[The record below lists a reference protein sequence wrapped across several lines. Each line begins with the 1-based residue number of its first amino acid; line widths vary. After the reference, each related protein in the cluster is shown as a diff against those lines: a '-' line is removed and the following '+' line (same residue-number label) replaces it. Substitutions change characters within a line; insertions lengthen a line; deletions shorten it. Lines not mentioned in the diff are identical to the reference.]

1 MAKMERP
8 KTQRWGDRYSQ
19 RWKCQESEMGTGG
32 RTFLQETG
40 GHMKVREN
48 QRQRQG
54 AEQEDVET
62 PSRSGT
68 LGMWLYLGTSVS
80 C

>member
-1 MAKMERP
+1 
-8 KTQRWGDRYSQ
+8 
-19 RWKCQESEMGTGG
+19 MGTGG

-54 AEQEDVET
+54 AEQDVET